1 MYQLFRA
8 SLQILI
14 VDRGLLSIRLEIML
28 SGLIGLIASKTTEDY
43 YQKKFFISC
52 WYLKTGTKMQMFSFS

>member
-28 SGLIGLIASKTTEDY
+28 SGLIGLIASKTTEDQ
-43 YQKKFFISC
+43 YQKKFF
-52 WYLKTGTKMQMFSFS
+52 